1 MHLNCWKPFVKRKTS
16 YASRTWRSDWD
27 SPNRA
32 FLGFFDQVEPDP
44 SLETVT
50 RGTHE
55 LILNNADAIIALG
68 GGSAIDAAKAMM

>member
-1 MHLNCWKPFVKRKTS
+1 MAIQNTGQYSIGSVENALELLEAFVKRKTS

-50 RGTHE
+50 RE
-55 LILNNADAIIALG
+55 PM
-68 GGSAIDAAKAMM
+68 S